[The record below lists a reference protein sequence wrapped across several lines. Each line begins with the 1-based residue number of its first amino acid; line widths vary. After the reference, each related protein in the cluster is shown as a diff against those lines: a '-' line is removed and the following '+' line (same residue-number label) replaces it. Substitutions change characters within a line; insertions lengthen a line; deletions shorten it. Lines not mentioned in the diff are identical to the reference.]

1 MKEANF
7 INKSEPGDTELEFGN
22 LLELGI
28 TEIQRLAGN
37 DWTDYNTHDPGV
49 TILEQLCFAV
59 TELGYK
65 TNFDIKDLLASQQ
78 NQEVV
83 DDTFFSAS
91 DMLLGKPINT
101 LDFRKVLI
109 DRVDGLRDVWIEP
122 LNLATGKHTIK
133 GAYVVLINPSPAN
146 IRTDND
152 REKLITETRNCLE
165 KYSNLG
171 EAFEE
176 IIVLE
181 QEELIVSGEI
191 ELENEANAE
200 LTHAQILY
208 KIKHFISSPISFFG
222 IEEMQALGYAYE
234 EIFEGPRLN
243 HGFIKDEDLIAKITT
258 LLTSH
263 LITVILDVEGVSKVR
278 SLTIQKADI
287 KHGEHA
293 QRISKP
299 EMDDGV
305 VIDLNKVAVLAKK
318 MIPYNSG
325 YTEFFSYRQ
334 NQETVLLYNDNVIRY
349 LRQIENENKVNYTLL
364 YDKIYDIFHTKGTSK
379 PIADYYSVQEHF
391 PAIYA
396 TGSQGIPP
404 SFNPERTNKVKQLKT
419 YLLTFEQILTNYLAQ
434 LSHFS
439 TLFSLDKNLTHTYFA
454 GTIASIPHVK
464 DLMFRL
470 EETRS
475 DEETDSISRQISS
488 SALQTIDDF
497 YERRHRA
504 LDHLLARFG
513 ERQSNFAIARFNYY
527 YSQED
532 HLKRMISSKVNLL
545 KELPFLSAKRARS
558 FNSQKKIWEDT
569 QDDIEFDKPTAH
581 QNISYLEKKAKI
593 RLGIQSTNKKFSAYL
608 QQQIGEWKQAKIL
621 SPRRLGR
628 QLTRENRDDGRLVLH
643 SIGSTGQHTADFKAG
658 IEIDDEL
665 LRRGVW
671 PNTFKTITDKKD
683 KKINWLAFSK
693 KLFFNAIDIQIQKNI
708 EEKLLDATRDLDPKP
723 QYIRFLDDADKDQP
737 LLIEFQQSTGDNY
750 HAIPTNV
757 WRILKSFQTHSEAQK
772 YAADL
777 INYLRELNIN
787 TEGFHLIDHIE
798 LRPRSKKNLYGILL
812 KDDQT
817 HTAFVSA
824 KKYNYGNIQRALI
837 ELIHQARQAQYIH
850 EGEGKTR
857 LVYQKEIIGHYK
869 ALQQLQNPDN
879 NQREKDLKHLFNS
892 LTDFDLHDPSVIQF
906 YYENKINESI
916 DSALFYSFRVSIII
930 PDWPARFAD
939 AEFKKVMEKTI
950 REDMPAHIGL
960 DFYYLPFE
968 KLKQFEMHFDNW
980 LHDLRKLLRNHP
992 EKINKSSDKLA
1003 LFIQKLEANKTK
1015 Y

>member
-1 MKEANF
+1 MKEADF
-7 INKSEPGDTELEFGN
+7 INKSDTGDTELEFGN

-28 TEIQRLAGN
+28 AKIQQLAGN
-37 DWTDYNTHDPGV
+37 DWTDFNTHDPGI

-78 NQEVV
+78 NQADV

-91 DMLLGKPINT
+91 DMLLGRPIST

-109 DRVDGLRDVWIEP
+109 DRVDGLRNVWVEP
-122 LNLATGKHTIK
+122 LNLASGKHTIK
-133 GAYVVLINPSPAN
+133 GTYTVLINPSSAI
-146 IRTDND
+146 IRTDED

-165 KYSNLG
+165 KFSNLG
-171 EAFEE
+171 ESFEE

-181 QEELIVSGEI
+181 QEEIIVSGEI
-191 ELENEANAE
+191 ELENEANADR
-200 LTHAQILY
+200 THAQILFN
-208 KIKHFISSPISFFG
+208 IKHFISSPVSFST
-222 IEEMQALGYAYE
+222 IAEMQALGYSYE
-234 EIFEGPRLN
+234 EIFEGPKLH
-243 HGFIKDEDLIAKITT
+243 HGFIKDEDLKDKITT

-263 LITVILDVEGVSKVR
+263 LITVILEVEGVSKVR
-278 SLTIQKADI
+278 SLTIQEIGK
-287 KHGEHA
+287 KNEEYA

-318 MIPYNSG
+318 MIPYNPG
-325 YTEFFSYRQ
+325 YIEFISYRQ
-334 NQETVLLYNDNVIRY
+334 NQETAILFKDNVIRF
-349 LRQIENENKVNYTLL
+349 LRQIENENKVNYALL
-364 YDKIYDIFHTKGTSK
+364 HDKVHDVFRTKGTSK
-379 PIADYYSVQEHF
+379 SIADYYSIQEHF

-396 TGSQGIPP
+396 TGNQGIPP
-404 SFNPERTNKVKQLKT
+404 SFNPERANKVKQLKT

-439 TLFSLDKNLTHTYFA
+439 TLFSLDENLTQTYFA
-454 GTIASIPHVK
+454 GTVASIPHVK
-464 DLMFRL
+464 DLMFGL
-470 EETRS
+470 EETKS
-475 DEETDSISRQISS
+475 DTEIEAVSRKISS
-488 SALQTIDDF
+488 TALQTIDDF
-497 YERRHRA
+497 YERRHQA

-545 KELPFLSAKRARS
+545 KELPFISAKRARS
-558 FNSQKKIWEDT
+558 FNSQKKIWKDT
-569 QDDIEFDKPTAH
+569 QADVEFDNPTTH

-593 RLGIQSTNKKFSAYL
+593 RLGIQSANKKFSAYL

-621 SPRRLGR
+621 SPQRLGR

-643 SIGSTGQHTADFKAG
+643 SIWSSGQHTTDFMAG

-671 PNTFKTITDKKD
+671 PNNFKIITDKKD

-693 KLFFNAIDIQIQKNI
+693 KLFFNTIDIQIQKNI

-723 QYIRFLDDADKDQP
+723 RYIRFMDDADKDQP

-757 WRILKSFQTHSEAQK
+757 WRILKSFQTHSEAQE
-772 YAADL
+772 YSSGL

-787 TEGFHLIDHIE
+787 TEGFHLVDHIE
-798 LRPRSKKNLYGILL
+798 LRPRSKENLYGILL

-817 HTAFVSA
+817 HTGFVSA
-824 KKYNYGNIQRALI
+824 KKYNYVNIQRALI
-837 ELIHQARQAQYIH
+837 ELIHQARKAQYIH

-857 LVYQKEIIGHYK
+857 LVYQKETIGHYK
-869 ALQQLQNPDN
+869 TLHQTQIPDN

-906 YYENKINESI
+906 YYESKINETIGSV
-916 DSALFYSFRVSIII
+916 LFYSFRVSIII

-939 AEFKKVMEKTI
+939 PEFRKVMEKTI

-968 KLKQFEMHFDNW
+968 KLKQFELLFDNW

-1003 LFIQKLEANKTK
+1003 LFIQKLEGK
-1015 Y
+1015 